1 MAEGNRIWAGTG
13 REDTWMMYHDALSV
27 WWEKESQDYLK
38 SLPCPIEGNP
48 NRTWYDRQCLE
59 NIFPLIKSRLV
70 IRGRTVCMRL
80 LQAHTHL
87 QSSNFLCFLKIR
99 LIPKI

>member
-1 MAEGNRIWAGTG
+1 MTSP
-13 REDTWMMYHDALSV
+13 DTPV
-27 WWEKESQDYLK
+27 
-38 SLPCPIEGNP
+38 
-48 NRTWYDRQCLE
+48 TRQQNDTRLE
-59 NIFPLIKSRLV
+59 NIFPLIKSQLV
-70 IRGRTVCMRL
+70 IRGHTVCMRL